1 MKVKKRFSVIL
12 VWLGLITLFGVA
24 GCAPKPDSSGLGDV
38 RQPIQVN
45 LQEHEAAG
53 GHTIAR
59 HVGKDDNYLADRLQ
73 SNLRLN
79 TVSTFSNYEVAE
91 ASVNAVLNMQ
101 RKEVADWWR
110 GELARQAFFARVP
123 THGRALTRQQFEER
137 SAAQYVPDRAVVR
150 VVLVRKGDGFYVLTA
165 FPQPD

>member
-1 MKVKKRFSVIL
+1 MKKSLSRVVI
-12 VWLGLITLFGVA
+12 WLGVVLVGLT

-53 GHTIAR
+53 GHTLAR
-59 HVGKDDNYLADRLQ
+59 HVAKDDNYLAERLQ

-79 TVSTFSNYEVAE
+79 IVSTFSSYEVAE

-110 GELARQAFFARVP
+110 GDLARQAFFARVP
-123 THGRALTRQQFEER
+123 THGRALTRQQFEQRLE
-137 SAAQYVPDRAVVR
+137 AQYVPDNAVVR
-150 VVLVRKGDGFYVLTA
+150 VVLVRRGDDFYVLTA
-165 FPQPD
+165 FPQPDK